1 MPTNF
6 PSWGHGREGL
16 ESHFREKLQIP
27 NFWSRVRPSSLS
39 LCPVLGSFAPSRV
52 RPTFTYLRT
61 SGLGGEYNNCQFVPC
76 HALSMPRQHSFF
88 LQGIGLLSSCF
99 GLLVRQVWSQARNA
113 LHFITA
119 EQETKVEIHGASL
132 ARDQKRYVHIF

>member
-1 MPTNF
+1 MRRGLPLAPRRAELPTTDHADS
-6 PSWGHGREGL
+6 PS
-16 ESHFREKLQIP
+16 
-27 NFWSRVRPSSLS
+27 S

-99 GLLVRQVWSQARNA
+99 GLPVRQVWSQARNA